1 MKYSFVLALFLAFF
15 TVSEFPAFAQTY
27 EVQCSTIQQ
36 QVSQTSVS
44 ETNYGNLSNEIR
56 DTPSSRTQSGKFVA
70 VRSYSES
77 HALPSSTPVRS
88 PASLNDG
95 SNRTTNTDPLQSAN
109 AENSLA
115 VKNPEQSANLWKWS
129 VATLISANA
138 LDIAS
143 SYGLKEGNPLLG
155 TRFDGRSL
163 AIKSGLTAGQLVAQ
177 YFVLRKHPERRRT
190 AAIVNFAI
198 AGGLGIVSAHNFGIR
213 SGR

>member
-1 MKYSFVLALFLAFF
+1 MKYSFVLALFWAFV

-27 EVQCSTIQQ
+27 DVRCGLDTQAGVLEARTHGGEYISAGQQ
-36 QVSQTSVS
+36 DSVTRIKLISAQAETS
-44 ETNYGNLSNEIR
+44 
-56 DTPSSRTQSGKFVA
+56 
-70 VRSYSES
+70 
-77 HALPSSTPVRS
+77 
-88 PASLNDG
+88 
-95 SNRTTNTDPLQSAN
+95 LQSAN
-109 AENSLA
+109 AVNSLA
-115 VKNPEQSANLWKWS
+115 VTNPEQSANLWKWS
-129 VATLISANA
+129 VSTLISANA
-138 LDIAS
+138 LDVAS

-155 TRFDGRSL
+155 TRFNGRSL